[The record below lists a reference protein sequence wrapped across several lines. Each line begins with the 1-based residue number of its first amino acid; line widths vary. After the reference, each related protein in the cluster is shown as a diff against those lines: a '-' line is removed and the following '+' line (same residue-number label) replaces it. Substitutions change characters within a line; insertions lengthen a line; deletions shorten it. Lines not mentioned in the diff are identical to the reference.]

1 MMSKKLKLVKE
12 LKEVATKIDRALI
25 SLNFAIGEGKLEVVK
40 RFIKNC
46 SDINEVDD
54 DGQTI
59 LFQATKHGHESIVQ
73 LLLDHG
79 CDPNVVDQSQD
90 TVLHLVAK
98 NGHSN
103 IAKILVQNGAKIN
116 VQDGYR
122 RTPLHT
128 AVKYRHVEVAKVLL
142 ESGADVN
149 AIYVQGDAPLHIA
162 LKSKQSNLELIKLLI
177 DHKADLKLKD
187 RSGKSALE
195 ICKLVDQDNQVIQY
209 VCDIIRLTKS
219 KDFVTNSNILT
230 LDNCV
235 VCLAPRNEI
244 HCFDPCGHAKVCEAC
259 CMRIL
264 YSKSV
269 NAICPICR
277 HKITNYKKIF
287 L

>member
-12 LKEVATKIDRALI
+12 LKEVATKIDKALI
-25 SLNFAIGEGKLEVVK
+25 SLNFAIGEGKLEVVRRYVK
-40 RFIKNC
+40 YC
-46 SDINEVDD
+46 SNINEIDE

-59 LFQATKHGHESIVQ
+59 LFQATKHGHEGIVQ
-73 LLLDHG
+73 LLLHHG

-98 NGHSN
+98 NGNSQV
-103 IAKILVQNGAKIN
+103 AKILLENGAKIN
-116 VQDGYR
+116 VLDGYR

-128 AVKYRHVEVAKVLL
+128 AVKYKHVEVAKVLL
-142 ESGADVN
+142 EFGADVN

-162 LKSKQSNLELIKLLI
+162 LKSKQFNLDLIKLLI
-177 DHKADLKLKD
+177 DNKANLKLKD

-195 ICKLVDQDNQVIQY
+195 ICKIVDQGNRVIEYISDKLRQ
-209 VCDIIRLTKS
+209 TKS
-219 KDFVTNSNILT
+219 KEFETNSNVLT
-230 LDNCV
+230 LDNCI
-235 VCLAPRNEI
+235 VCFAPRNEI
-244 HCFDPCGHAKVCEAC
+244 HCFDPCGHAKACEAC

-277 HKITNYKKIF
+277 QKISSYKKIF